1 MEVAQLPKETLLLD
15 EETERQIRE
24 QIERARSQITEKKRF
39 RSILKTFAKHGLL
52 YLLRDSSFL
61 SLFGKRRSREEEEFL
76 RRVGYRLR
84 LAFEELGPTFIKL
97 GQVLVTRQELL
108 PDAITGELA
117 KLLDEVPP
125 LPFSHLAIYLK
136 DELPEGLDTFEWISD
151 TPIGSGSLAQVYK
164 AQLKDGRPCAVK
176 IVRPTVDKLFKTDIK
191 VIKRFVKRIQKRL
204 PEEYVVSLDLTGLI
218 NDYYSSSMNELDMR
232 KEAQTMAEHRPLIE
246 EFEHLKMPQVYFSS
260 MHVLITEYIDGWNLK
275 EFPVDFLTF
284 EERLERQLDL
294 AHWYILM
301 IAEGYYHADVH
312 GSNIMIERHS
322 KKTVIID
329 WGMAGRMDSVHAEAL
344 FRLLLHVRLNQIEDA
359 AEAALDI
366 LHPTAFTDPIQ
377 LKDQLR
383 SNLINYVNSEQGSDH
398 NWGNLLLQLITIGVK
413 NFCRIPNGLALWAKG
428 FSAAEGTARWLCPEI
443 SFHYAVETSDV
454 QVLRKFLSR
463 RFNFRS
469 NASFITEAAKLVSS
483 FPRRMNK
490 ILDKLAWNDFKV
502 PVEYNV
508 SDRSIRE
515 AHRLVNRLILGI
527 MASGFF
533 VGSSLMIAFGG
544 PSFQLVPKILMWA
557 AVVVSVYVLW
567 RIRRSKIV

>member
-1 MEVAQLPKETLLLD
+1 MAIAPHKTESWLLD
-15 EETERQIRE
+15 SESEKRIRE
-24 QIERARSQITEKKRF
+24 QIEQERSQITVKKRF
-39 RSILKTFAKHGLL
+39 RSIMKTFTKHGLL
-52 YLLRDSSFL
+52 YLLRDSAIL
-61 SLFGKRRSREEEEFL
+61 NLFGKRRSREEEEVL
-76 RRVGYRLR
+76 RRVGHRLR

-117 KLLDEVPP
+117 KLLDKVPP
-125 LPFSHLAIYLK
+125 VPFSHLALYLK
-136 DELPEGLDTFEWISD
+136 EELPEGLDTFEWISD

-164 AQLKDGRPCAVK
+164 AQLKDGKPCAVK
-176 IVRPTVDKLFKTDIK
+176 IVRPTVDKLFETDIK

-204 PEEYVVSLDLTGLI
+204 PDEYVVSLDLTGLI

-232 KEAQTMAEHRPLIE
+232 REAQTMAEHRSLIE
-246 EFEHLKMPQVYFSS
+246 EFEHLRMPRVYFSS
-260 MHVLITEYIDGWNLK
+260 RHVLITEYIDGWNIK

-301 IAEGYYHADVH
+301 IVEGYYHADVH
-312 GSNIMIERHS
+312 GSNIMIERAS
-322 KKTVIID
+322 KKAVIID
-329 WGMAGRMDSVHAEAL
+329 WGMAGRMDSIHAEAL
-344 FRLLLHVRLNQIEDA
+344 FRLLLHIRLNQIEDA

-366 LHPTAFTDPIQ
+366 LHPTSYTDPVR

-383 SNLINYVNSEQGSDH
+383 SNLINYVNSEQGSDY

-413 NFCRIPNGLALWAKG
+413 NYCRIPNGLALWAKG

-443 SFHYAVETSDV
+443 SFHHTVETSDV
-454 QVLRKFLSR
+454 QVLRKILSR
-463 RFNFRS
+463 RFNFRA
-469 NASFITEAAKLVSS
+469 NASLIAETAKLVAS

-490 ILDKLAWNDFKV
+490 ILDKLAWNDFKI

-515 AHRLVNRLILGI
+515 AHRVVNRLILGI

-533 VGSSLMIAFGG
+533 VGSSLMITFGG
-544 PSFQLVPKILMWA
+544 PSFQTVPKILMWA
-557 AVVVSVYVLW
+557 AVAVSVYVLW
-567 RIRRSKIV
+567 RIKRSKRA